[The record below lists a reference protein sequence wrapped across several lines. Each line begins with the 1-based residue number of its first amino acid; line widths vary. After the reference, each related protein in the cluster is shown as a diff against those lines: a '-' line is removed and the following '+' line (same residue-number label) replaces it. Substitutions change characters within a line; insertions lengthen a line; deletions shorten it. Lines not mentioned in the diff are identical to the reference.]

1 MMKKVLQGLFVL
13 SMILVLT
20 ACSKGSPPVTIG
32 NLSFSYNSKVW
43 EHIKNNDKNAPLEL
57 KDNNDNKISF
67 NVSQESTYQHPMA
80 MISFIESLIADA
92 EGFKVFLEPNEI
104 TVNGTKWFEYGY
116 IYNVGSTTYKVYQRY
131 YGKFYNAASI
141 SYTSTPDKFDS
152 SYDEAI
158 KLMSGITVEDVR
170 NDQNEAKAKEFLV
183 GEWDL
188 NGKGYLVLS
197 EDGTYEWF
205 IDNTKDNNNKHYG
218 TYGCDVENA
227 NMNLLEGDGL
237 YLVLFPEGLV
247 VKGANETSL
256 QYKSD
261 YLISLKDELPEGYS
275 MVNISN
281 YSLYTLIKQ

>member
-1 MMKKVLQGLFVL
+1 MKKVLQGLFIL

-43 EHIKNNDKNAPLEL
+43 EHVKNNDKNAPLEL
-57 KDNNDNKISF
+57 KDKKDNKLSF

-80 MISFIESLIADA
+80 MISFIENVLAGTDD
-92 EGFKVFLEPNEI
+92 FNVFLEPNEI
-104 TVNGTKWFEYGY
+104 TVNDTKWFEYGY
-116 IYNVGSTTYKVYQRY
+116 TYTVGSTTYKVYQRY
-131 YGKFYNAASI
+131 YGKYYNAASL
-141 SYTSTPDKFDS
+141 SYTSTPDKYDG

-158 KLMSGITVEDVR
+158 KLMSDVKVEDVR

-205 IDNTKDNNNKHYG
+205 MDDNKDNNNKHYG
-218 TYGCDVENA
+218 IYGCDIENA
-227 NMNLLEGDGL
+227 NMNLLEGDGF
-237 YLVLFPEGLV
+237 YLVLFPESLV
-247 VKGANETSL
+247 VNGVEDTSL

-261 YLISLKDELPEGYS
+261 FLISLKDETPEGYS

-281 YSLYTLIKQ
+281 YNLYTINKQ